1 MAYCVECGSKIESEW
16 KFCSDCSAPVKKAA
30 KAKSTPGATEIQKVA
45 DRILDPLSYS
55 HWLAAGKPYV
65 IESYGEVLGF
75 DLKNIDE
82 QFHWNYL
89 AFARHWLGKKN
100 YKPWVHAKYPPLGLW
115 VEENGQIKRPKNSLE
130 LNSKDVRRR
139 LGREE
144 IEIWK
149 KAGNPRIFMTPDEAS
164 DDMYF
169 LDWFDWFRW
178 KSASEPLEEREL
190 LAPFASAEKTL
201 KDEDEIRELLDR
213 DALKVW
219 KKRDRPTLI
228 KSFGTVYYKTQLDFK
243 KLFDIEMPP
252 LLLDIWYLAGCPKLK
267 GWNYIASTEEYLG
280 ELEAQQSRGSLWSRF
295 ANGVGE
301 FSVGLS
307 QGLGQSGG
315 VNYNPGQPDYN
326 QIWKCVKCGTQLASQ
341 FHKCPFCQETS
352 YGFK

>member
-1 MAYCVECGSKIESEW
+1 MAFCVECGSRIESEW

-30 KAKSTPGATEIQKVA
+30 KSKSTPGATEIQKVA
-45 DRILDPLSYS
+45 DRILDPVSYG
-55 HWLAAGKPYV
+55 HWLTAGKPFI

-75 DLKNIDE
+75 DLKNIDDK
-82 QFHWNYL
+82 HWFEYL
-89 AFARHWLGKKN
+89 AYARHSVGKKA
-100 YKPWVHAKYPPLGLW
+100 YKEWVHAKYPVLGRVISYTDLP
-115 VEENGQIKRPKNSLE
+115 KRPKD
-130 LNSKDVRRR
+130 SKEVAPKDATK
-139 LGREE
+139 LLTPYALD
-144 IEIWK
+144 IWK
-149 KAGNPRIFMTPDEAS
+149 KAGKPRIALSPSRPDEVF
-164 DDMYF
+164 F
-169 LDWFDWFRW
+169 LDWFGWFQW
-178 KSASEPLEEREL
+178 SKVVEPLTEKEL
-190 LAPFASAEKTL
+190 LAPFSSAEKTL

-213 DALKVW
+213 DAFKIW

-228 KSFGTVYYKTQLDFK
+228 KSFGSVYYKTQLDFK

-280 ELEAQQSRGSLWSRF
+280 ELEDQQSRGSLWSRF

-315 VNYNPGQPDYN
+315 INYNPGQPDYN
-326 QIWKCVKCGTQLASQ
+326 QIWKCVKCGAQLASQ
-341 FHKCPFCQETS
+341 FQVCRYCQETS